1 MDHKYLYPNE
11 SLMDLARRAKCA
23 VDSNITDD
31 LVGFMAVMHPEVPPE
46 EVARLVRLKNSE
58 RR

>member
-1 MDHKYLYPNE
+1 
-11 SLMDLARRAKCA
+11 MDLARRAKCA
-23 VDSNITDD
+23 VQANVTDD

-46 EVARLVRLKNSE
+46 EVARMVRLKKEQE